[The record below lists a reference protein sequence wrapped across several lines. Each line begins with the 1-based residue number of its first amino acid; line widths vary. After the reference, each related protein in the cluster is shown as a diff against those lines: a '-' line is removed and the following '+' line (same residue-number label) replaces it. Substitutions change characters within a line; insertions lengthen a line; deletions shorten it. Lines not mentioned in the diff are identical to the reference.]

1 VDDVKTSNM
10 EPAVTGRLVISERL
24 ASRASDGVLVRALD
38 GRTTF
43 ETKHLHEYC
52 YSAPA
57 PLSHDVALLL
67 GAVRLADRG
76 FNRHHAQSWSRK
88 LQLELPVFE
97 LHTWRDPEVK
107 DRLEDCLNF
116 ISADCWEFEFV
127 KRRRKAPPGGQVHL
141 VKSPDAPRVFVPFS
155 HGLDSYAQS
164 VLLQAR
170 DRVEIVPVNINARRR
185 VGAWSTLG
193 RRGRPRAVPV
203 SSQVDE
209 PKHPEQSFRT
219 RSFIFDLMAAYG
231 AAISESH
238 RVLVPENGQGSL
250 GGSLVPL
257 GAEAPHRSCHPG
269 FTTRLAG
276 LVRALTGSDVTFE
289 HPGLFQT
296 KGQVLAAL
304 ARVEPAASIWLAE
317 HASCS
322 YDSRHAHRNGRKVHC
337 GVCGNCL
344 LRRLSV
350 YSARITD
357 PTPYLAEN
365 LQATSL
371 ESSFP
376 SGNRPSELHAY
387 SDIALN
393 SARSMQRLADLANDP
408 DAPRVWAE
416 ICGLAHYQVRS
427 IQDVEKD
434 MYSLLRQHH
443 DEWSA
448 FLKHCGSRSWV
459 TMLAGA

>member
-1 VDDVKTSNM
+1 MNASDVQ
-10 EPAVTGRLVISERL
+10 PAVGGRLVISERL
-24 ASRASDGVLVRALD
+24 ASRSADGILVRALD
-38 GRTTF
+38 GKTTF

-52 YSAPA
+52 YSSPT

-76 FNRHHAQSWSRK
+76 FTRHHSRGWSRR
-88 LQLELPVFE
+88 LNIELPVFE
-97 LHTWRDPEVK
+97 LHKWRSADVK
-107 DRLEDCLNF
+107 DRLEECLAYLTGDQWTF
-116 ISADCWEFEFV
+116 DFV
-127 KRRRKAPPGGQVHL
+127 KRRRQSPQVGQTHL
-141 VKSPDAPRVFVPFS
+141 VTSPNAPRVFVPFS

-164 VLLQAR
+164 TLLQSR
-170 DRVEIVPVNINARRR
+170 DEVEIVPVNINARRR
-185 VGAWSTLG
+185 VGAWNTLG

-209 PKHPEQSFRT
+209 PKHPEQSFRS
-219 RSFIFDLMAAYG
+219 RAFIFDLMAAYG
-231 AAISESH
+231 AAISGGHS
-238 RVLVPENGQGSL
+238 VLVPENGQGSL

-276 LVRALTGSDVTFE
+276 LVRALTGAEVAFE

-296 KGQVLAAL
+296 KGQVLAELAL
-304 ARVEPAASIWLAE
+304 VRPAANIWLSE

-322 YDSRHAHRNGRKVHC
+322 YDARHAHREGHKVHC

-350 YSARITD
+350 HSAGLTD
-357 PTPYLAEN
+357 TTLYLATDLE
-365 LQATSL
+365 ASSL
-371 ESSFP
+371 EKAFP
-376 SGNRPSELHAY
+376 PGNKPTEFRAY
-387 SDIALN
+387 GDIAHN
-393 SARSMQRLADLANDP
+393 GARSMQRLAELANDP

-416 ICGLAHYQVRS
+416 IDGLAQYQTRP
-427 IQDVEKD
+427 IKEVEKD
-434 MYSLLRQHH
+434 MYSFLGQHR

-448 FLKHCGSRSWV
+448 FLNHCGKSSWV
-459 TMLAGA
+459 TQLAGA

>member
-1 VDDVKTSNM
+1 MSTLNL
-10 EPAVTGRLVISERL
+10 EPAVSGRLVLSERL
-24 ASRASDGVLVRALD
+24 ASRAGDGLLVRTLD

-52 YSAPA
+52 FSSPT

-76 FNRHHAQSWSRK
+76 FNRHHAQGWSRK

-116 ISADCWEFEFV
+116 ISADRWEFEFV

-164 VLLQAR
+164 TLLQAR
-170 DRVEIVPVNINARRR
+170 NKVEIVPVNINARRR
-185 VGAWSTLG
+185 VGSWGTLG
-193 RRGRPRAVPV
+193 RRGRSRAVPV

-209 PKHPEQSFRT
+209 PRHPEQSFRT
-219 RSFIFDLMAAYG
+219 RPFIFDLMAAYG
-231 AAISESH
+231 AAISGGH

-276 LVRALTGSDVTFE
+276 LVRALTGADVTFE

-296 KGQVLAAL
+296 KGQVLAEL
-304 ARVEPAASIWLAE
+304 ARVEPAASIWLTE

-322 YDSRHAHRNGRKVHC
+322 YDSRHAHRNGRQVHC

-350 YSARITD
+350 FSAGITD
-357 PTPYLAEN
+357 PTPYRAEDV
-365 LQATSL
+365 QATSL
-371 ESSFP
+371 ERSFP
-376 SGNRPSELHAY
+376 WGDKPAELHAY
-387 SDIALN
+387 NDIALN
-393 SARSMQRLADLANDP
+393 GARSMQRLAELANDP

-416 ICGLAHYQVRS
+416 IDGLAQYQVRPT
-427 IQDVEKD
+427 QDVEKD
-434 MYSLLRQHH
+434 MYSFLGQHR

-448 FLKHCGSRSWV
+448 FLSHCGKRSWV
-459 TMLAGA
+459 TQFAGA

>member
-1 VDDVKTSNM
+1 MSTTNQ
-10 EPAVTGRLVISERL
+10 EPAVTGRLVLSERL
-24 ASRASDGVLVRALD
+24 ASRAADGLLVRALD

-52 YSAPA
+52 YSAPT

-97 LHTWRDPEVK
+97 LHTWRSPEVK
-107 DRLEDCLNF
+107 DRLEDCLSF
-116 ISADCWEFEFV
+116 LTADRWEFEFV
-127 KRRRKAPPGGQVHL
+127 KRRRKASPGGQVHL

-219 RSFIFDLMAAYG
+219 RPFIFDLMAAYG

-269 FTTRLAG
+269 FTSRLAS
-276 LVRALTGSDVTFE
+276 LVKALTGSDVSFE
-289 HPGLFQT
+289 HPGLFHT

-304 ARVEPAASIWLAE
+304 ASVEPAASTWLAE

-322 YDSRHAHRNGRKVHC
+322 YDSRHAHRNGHKVHC

-350 YSARITD
+350 YSAGITD
-357 PTPYLAEN
+357 PTPYLAED
-365 LQATSL
+365 LRASSL
-371 ESSFP
+371 ESSF
-376 SGNRPSELHAY
+376 SAGDRPSELRAY
-387 SDIALN
+387 GDIALN
-393 SARSMQRLADLANDP
+393 GARSMQRLAELANDP

-416 ICGLAHYQVRS
+416 IDGLAHYQARP
-427 IQDVEKD
+427 IKNVEKD
-434 MYSLLRQHH
+434 MYLFLEQHR

-448 FLKHCGSRSWV
+448 FLSHCGEQSWV
-459 TMLAGA
+459 TQLAGA